1 MARRARKYVRGPF
14 YHIMCQGIKKEDVF
28 LEKEDFEKYLYLMN
42 KYKVEYG
49 IEIIS
54 YCIMSNHVHLLLY
67 SNDIKQISKYMHQ
80 INLIYAMNYN
90 MSYERVG
97 YVFRDRFK
105 LEEITDINYLYYC
118 ILYIHNNPVKAGICK
133 SPKEYKYSS
142 YNEYLNGVEIV
153 NLDILNLILGV
164 KNCELII
171 RDERE
176 EYECFI
182 DVENNAELKAKQL
195 IENFIKI
202 RETNLSNILTNTKV
216 RKELLIE
223 LHVKNKISYRCL
235 EKVLNIDRKKLSDYV
250 YGKK

>member
-14 YHIMCQGIKKEDVF
+14 YHIMCQGIKREDVF

-42 KYKVEYG
+42 KYKSEYA

-90 MSYERVG
+90 TSCGRVG

-133 SPKEYKYSS
+133 TAKEYKYSS
-142 YNEYLNGVEIV
+142 YNEYLNGAKIV
-153 NLDILNLILGV
+153 NLDILSLILGIR
-164 KNCELII
+164 NCQQITM
-171 RDERE
+171 DGSE
-176 EYECFI
+176 EYDCFL
-182 DVENNAELKAKQL
+182 DVENDIEEKARHL
-195 IENFIKI
+195 VDNFIKMQNKELI
-202 RETNLSNILTNTKV
+202 EVLSNSKM
-216 RKELLIE
+216 RRELIIE
-223 LHVKNKISYRCL
+223 LHVKNKISYRCI
-235 EKVLNIDRKKLSDYV
+235 EKVLDIDRKKLANYV
-250 YGKK
+250 YGKR